1 MYELSI
7 LGYFLYITYIM
18 ALFDANINALNEY
31 RNNPRI
37 KEATEGFVMLTRKE
51 FTDWFKSTERTR
63 SKSKKSMTISNAKLI
78 TELLISVCRK
88 SIGVEYLKS
97 TVGHV
102 IPYRSKGQKLPKSKF
117 DPLTREIREMYFDA
131 RHDDKFDLLVCV
143 KQDVYEAS
151 KPTQDE
157 KTDAVVSFIVS
168 ELGECKKRPKS
179 MSVNLICSRDVKG
192 FKGYFLL
199 AAMMYCVKNSKYT
212 KEVILELTGKYS
224 GNIGGFKSY
233 SRVGFDRDPSLYGFT
248 CFDDIDN
255 LPMSVR
261 VDILKEEQIIAY
273 AIENRPSSEI
283 KEELGK
289 HFYLLPKID
298 KDLSMKIGE
307 IADFYHEL
315 DVGVEPDSEVYKGI
329 VTNAKSETVKK
340 QRLLDRIKALTP
352 QNTPSRISRSHKRK
366 AEESVSTTVKSAKK
380 KLKKVSTERKSPG
393 TPRKKSRSSPK
404 RSTRSN
410 KPKQPRSASRGRV
423 GSRIDD

>member
-1 MYELSI
+1 
-7 LGYFLYITYIM
+7 M
-18 ALFDANINALNEY
+18 ALFDANINALDEY

-37 KEATEGFVMLTRKE
+37 KEAIEGYVMITRKE
-51 FTDWFKSTERTR
+51 FTDWFKPTERTR

-102 IPYRSKGQKLPKSKF
+102 IPYRKKGQTLPDSKF
-117 DPLTREIREMYFDA
+117 DPLTQEIRETYFDA
-131 RHDDKFDLLVCV
+131 RHDHKFDLLVCV

-179 MSVNLICSRDVKG
+179 MSVNLICSRPIKG
-192 FKGYFLL
+192 FKANILL
-199 AAMMYCVKNSKYT
+199 AAMMYCVKKSKYT
-212 KEVILELTGKYS
+212 KEVILELAGKYS

-233 SRVGFDRDPSLYGFT
+233 SRVGFDRDPSLYGLR

-261 VDILKEEQIIAY
+261 VDTLNEEQIIAY

-298 KDLSMKIGE
+298 GYLSKQIGK

-315 DVGVEPDSEVYKGI
+315 DVGEEPEDEVYKRI
-329 VTNAKSETVKK
+329 IKKAKNETIKK

-366 AEESVSTTVKSAKK
+366 AEKSVSATVKSAKK
-380 KLKKVSTERKSPG
+380 KLKKVPTERNSPG
-393 TPRKKSRSSPK
+393 TPRKRNRSSPT

-410 KPKQPRSASRGRV
+410 KPKQPRSSSRGRV

>member
-1 MYELSI
+1 
-7 LGYFLYITYIM
+7 M
-18 ALFDANINALNEY
+18 ALFDANIDELNEY

-78 TELLISVCRK
+78 TELLISVCRN
-88 SIGVEYLKS
+88 SIQPKYLKS

-102 IPYRSKGQKLPKSKF
+102 IPYRSKGQKLPNSKF
-117 DPLTREIREMYFDA
+117 DPLTQEVREMYFDA
-131 RHDDKFDLLVCV
+131 RNDDKFDLLVCV

-168 ELGECKKRPKS
+168 ELGECKKRPRS
-179 MSVNLICSRDVKG
+179 MSVNLICSRPVRG
-192 FKGYFLL
+192 FKANFLL

-212 KEVILELTGKYS
+212 EEVILELAGKYS

-233 SRVGFDRDPSLYGFT
+233 SRVGFDRDPSLYGFR
-248 CFDDIDN
+248 CFSDIDN

-261 VDILKEEQIIAY
+261 VDTLKKEQIITY

-298 KDLSMKIGE
+298 YDLSKKIGE

-315 DVGVEPDSEVYKGI
+315 DVGEEPDSQVYKRI
-329 VTNAKSETVKK
+329 VKNAKSENIKK

-352 QNTPSRISRSHKRK
+352 QNTPSRISRSHKRR
-366 AEESVSTTVKSAKK
+366 AEKSVSSTVKSAKK
-380 KLKKVSTERKSPG
+380 KLKRVSTERNSPS
-393 TPRKKSRSSPK
+393 TPRKKSRSSPT
-404 RSTRSN
+404 RLTRSN
-410 KPKQPRSASRGRV
+410 KLKKPRSSSRGRV
-423 GSRIDD
+423 GSSTDD

>member
-1 MYELSI
+1 
-7 LGYFLYITYIM
+7 M

-37 KEATEGFVMLTRKE
+37 KEATEGFVLLTRKE
-51 FTDWFKSTERTR
+51 FTDWFMPTERTR

-78 TELLISVCRK
+78 TELLVNVCRN
-88 SIGVEYLKS
+88 SIGTKYLKS

-102 IPYRSKGQKLPKSKF
+102 IPYRSKGEILPDNKF
-117 DPLTREIREMYFDA
+117 DPLTQEIRVTYFDA
-131 RHDDKFDLLVCV
+131 RHDHKFDLLVCV

-179 MSVNLICSRDVKG
+179 MSVNLICSRPIKG
-192 FKGYFLL
+192 FKANFLL
-199 AAMMYCVKNSKYT
+199 AAMMYCVKKSKYT
-212 KEVILELTGKYS
+212 KEVILELAGKYS

-233 SRVGFDRDPSLYGFT
+233 SRVGFDRDPSLYGFR

-261 VDILKEEQIIAY
+261 VDTLNEEQIIAY

-298 KDLSMKIGE
+298 GNLSKQIGK

-315 DVGVEPDSEVYKGI
+315 DVGEEPEDEVYKRI
-329 VTNAKSETVKK
+329 IKKEKNKTIKK

-366 AEESVSTTVKSAKK
+366 AEKSVSATVESAKK
-380 KLKKVSTERKSPG
+380 KLKRVSTERNSPG
-393 TPRKKSRSSPK
+393 TPRKKSRSSST

-410 KPKQPRSASRGRV
+410 KPKQPRSNSRGRV
-423 GSRIDD
+423 GSSRDD